1 MAKKRTTRR
10 RRRNASRPRRTTK
23 KYRKFERTMSRFI
36 SDMMRDLQD
45 GFKKVLV
52 PQIDVLA
59 LNFKEEPKST
69 LPLVRLDEG
78 LVRLDQGEGEILT
91 RLINLVEAQ
100 FLGLYSEAFIR
111 ANLDTFFKSLDIQ
124 IDQDV
129 AREFARQNLTVFPA
143 GTEDIIR
150 NSVQSSLGSIQ
161 SLQASTINQVRAE
174 VSRGLVQGQ
183 RWETIAKRITRSMT
197 APEAKGQPPT
207 PFKKASNRAKFI
219 ARNEVGTALGTI
231 NKERQVSA
239 GVGAYVWQTAEDER
253 VRTSH
258 ADLNGK
264 IFAWTTDNPDF
275 DMANDPQTGFFNTI
289 PGEPYNCRCVAI
301 PHIPEFDEDE
311 ND

>member
-1 MAKKRTTRR
+1 MTKKRTTRR

-45 GFKKVLV
+45 GFKKVLL
-52 PQIDVLA
+52 PQIDLLA
-59 LNFKEEPKST
+59 LNFKETPETISIAPI
-69 LPLVRLDEG
+69 L
-78 LVRLDQGEGEILT
+78 RLDQGEGETLT
-91 RLINLVEAQ
+91 RLIDLVEAQ
-100 FLGLYSEAFIR
+100 FLGLYSQAFIR
-111 ANLDTFFKSLDIQ
+111 SNLTTFFRSLDIQ
-124 IDQDV
+124 VDQDV
-129 AREFARQNLTVFPA
+129 AREFARQNLPVFPA
-143 GTEDIIR
+143 GTEDIIN

-161 SLQASTINQVRAE
+161 NLQASTIGQVRAE

-197 APEAKGQPPT
+197 APEAKGQPAT

-231 NKERQVSA
+231 NKERQVAA

-258 ADLNGK
+258 ADLNGG

-301 PHIPEFDEDE
+301 PHMPEFDEDE
-311 ND
+311 DD